1 LAAAGRLVAM
11 GLRSRVVLA
20 SELAASLSINNAEPF
35 LGSEY
40 LFLPDLHLWSEVF
53 GCDRTISYR
62 LREVLYEREKN
73 RMPTVVYIEDS
84 LTLGPDLHS
93 ILVHR
98 FMRGDLSKVFA
109 LRHEIN

>member
-1 LAAAGRLVAM
+1 
-11 GLRSRVVLA
+11 
-20 SELAASLSINNAEPF
+20 
-35 LGSEY
+35 
-40 LFLPDLHLWSEVF
+40 
-53 GCDRTISYR
+53 
-62 LREVLYEREKN
+62 
-73 RMPTVVYIEDS
+73 